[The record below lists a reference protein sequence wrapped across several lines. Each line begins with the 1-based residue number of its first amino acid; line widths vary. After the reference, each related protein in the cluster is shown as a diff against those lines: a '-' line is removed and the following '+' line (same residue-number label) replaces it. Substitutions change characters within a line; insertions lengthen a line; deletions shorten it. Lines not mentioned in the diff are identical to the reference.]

1 MTKKTLLTVSI
12 VLFILLALGAGAFF
26 LRSFGLF
33 RSERGREQ
41 AQTRI
46 IIPQETQTGGG
57 DSEESERMA
66 YEDRMSTKVPLE
78 EQEVIVAVL
87 TGDFNEDPMEEQFI
101 AYRNLLE
108 IESPVY
114 LTYAEYDESTK
125 SYRRI
130 WNAAT
135 AATRPGTISLY
146 TQDLVGDRSVCV
158 ILTGMNGQREHTMT
172 IFRRNTGSSAAR
184 TRRPADDPGQPFSRI
199 AELRIDGSILVQ
211 ETERSRAYQLGHTHG
226 QSFNIAAYGRDY
238 ESGNI
243 LDQVELTY
251 AFNSANGL
259 YEQTGITRIPGSQ
272 IEQRRLKEL
281 LSGTPGVFENFISD
295 LWYYVGPEGT
305 VDSRQYIYFDP
316 AKRELVFFG
325 DEAQQVFTWQNS
337 SSTRYG
343 IYISSQNIS
352 VTTLR
357 RFLDIELESL
367 DSIRVRVIEDVRLKL
382 GVNNSWDGSYRR
394 AGTAG
399 KRAARSGGGVFSI
412 DALYDSSMG
421 KIRFFRDGTYELS
434 SEHAVQR
441 GRYIFFEA
449 NGQRL
454 LELRPLEVRENTAV
468 SSTAG
473 QGNAPQPET
482 RRRELFRVESPGGDA
497 AGQEKDAVTLTLFRV
512 RLGTMGVHP
521 LPESGIPLIL
531 VENAES

>member
-1 MTKKTLLTVSI
+1 MTKKTLSTVSI
-12 VLFILLALGAGAFF
+12 VLFILLVLGGGFFF
-26 LRSFGLF
+26 LRFFGLF

-41 AQTRI
+41 SQTRI
-46 IIPQETQTGGG
+46 IIPRETRAGGEN
-57 DSEESERMA
+57 SEESERMA
-66 YEDRMSTKVPLE
+66 YQDRMSTRVPLE
-78 EQEVIVAVL
+78 EQEVTVAVL
-87 TGDFNEDPMEEQFI
+87 TGDFDGDPMEEQFI

-108 IESPVY
+108 IESPIY
-114 LTYAEYDESTK
+114 LAYVEYDESAK

-158 ILTGMNGQREHTMT
+158 ILTGMNSQREHTMT
-172 IFRRNTGSSAAR
+172 IFRRNTGSPAAR
-184 TRRPADDPGQPFSRI
+184 TRRQADDPGQPFSRI
-199 AELRIDGSILVQ
+199 AELWIDGSILIQ
-211 ETERSRAYQLGHTHG
+211 ETERSRAYQLGHTQG
-226 QSFNIAAYGRDY
+226 RSFNIVAYGRDY

-251 AFNSANGL
+251 AFNPANGL
-259 YEQTGITRIPGSQ
+259 YEQTRIARIPGSQ

-316 AKRELVFFG
+316 SGREIVFFG

-337 SSTRYG
+337 SRTRYG

-367 DSIRVRVIEDVRLKL
+367 DSIRVKVFEDVRLKL
-382 GVNNSWDGSYRR
+382 GINNSWDGSYRR
-394 AGTAG
+394 AGTAE
-399 KRAARSGGGVFSI
+399 KRAAARPDGGRFSI

-421 KIRFFRDGTYELS
+421 KIRFFRDGTYELG
-434 SEHAVQR
+434 SENAVQR

-454 LELRPLEVRENTAV
+454 LELRPLEFRDNTV
-468 SSTAG
+468 AG
-473 QGNAPQPET
+473 PGHAPRSPS
-482 RRRELFRVESPGGDA
+482 RRELFRVEFSGDTAGGRK
-497 AGQEKDAVTLTLFRV
+497 KDAVNLTLFRV
-512 RLGTMGVHP
+512 QLGTMGVYT
-521 LPESGIPLIL
+521 LPESGIPLTL
-531 VENAES
+531 MENAES